1 MEFSELLDKY
11 RKNAFSKSD
20 LGTKFEELMVGYLKT
35 DPKYAPQFE
44 WVKLW
49 RNFPARDELGG
60 QDTGIDIVAKT
71 NSGEYWAIQC
81 KFYSEDHR
89 VSKADMDTFLST
101 SGRKFHDESGSETSF
116 SQRIVIATTD
126 NWGENALEAS
136 HDQTIPVSL
145 IHLSDLNDAPVDW
158 ESIEQGIHGSSARK
172 EKHTLFDHQREA
184 LERAVEHYKTHDRGR
199 MIMACGTG
207 KTFTSLKIAETL
219 VNNSTDNT
227 MPNGCHKGS
236 VLFLAPSIS
245 LVGQTLREWT
255 SNSENDLNPI
265 CVCSDPQVSKRRTED
280 DIGERVEDLGMPATT
295 DPLRILSQYN
305 SNDNLAV
312 VFSTYQSIDAII
324 EAQNRG
330 LPDFDLIIC
339 DEAHRTT
346 GVIMDG
352 GGGSESYFTKVHSND
367 NVRAKKRLY
376 MTATPRIYGVKGK
389 EDAQKA
395 SVTLCSMDEESIYGD
410 EFYKITF
417 GRAVELELLSDYK
430 VLILTTKADDVPDII
445 KRHWTNGGKEID
457 VDTDCKIWGCLHAL
471 AKDVADD
478 ETLRNADP
486 DAMTRAVAFSR
497 TIYRSKTLTDRFNE
511 LANLEMSPIKLKMQ
525 HIDGSMNSM
534 GREERMNWLKKE
546 SDECRVLSNVR
557 CLCEGV
563 DVPALDAVMF
573 LDSKGSLI
581 DVVQSVGR
589 VMRKSE
595 GKRYGYVII
604 PIVVPDDED
613 PESALDDNERYKVVW
628 QVLRA
633 LRSHDERL
641 AAEINTF
648 QYKKNNRNGH
658 IHIDRPSKSNMGD
671 VELFELTSGQYSLD
685 DFGDALLARLVLKVG
700 DREYIENWAKNVA
713 GVMPALMERLRQICE
728 CNEYGYKQYKPAFKR
743 YLKGLRSCVNDNVS
757 EEDAINML
765 AQQIVTKP
773 IFQRLFGGEGFV
785 MQNSVSQTID
795 AMLQEI
801 DAKNGLEDINEQLQ
815 DFYRS
820 VELTLSGIETADG
833 KQKVI
838 TSLYEKF
845 FKNAFPKDQSINGV
859 VYTPQEIVDFIIRSA
874 RDVLK
879 QEFNLDINDNN
890 INILDPFT
898 GTGTFIARLI
908 ETGIINKENLER
920 KYLNELFA
928 NEITLLAYY
937 IAAVNI
943 ENTFARVTGSEEY
956 ISFENILLTDTF
968 NINQIC
974 NQTTVQ
980 TDLYNTEYFK
990 RNKKRIQREHDS
1002 PITIIL
1008 GNPPYGANQK
1018 SANDNAKKR
1027 KYKEGVDKDIE
1038 EKYLDDL
1045 LFDEKKGNVNS
1056 VYDNYIRAFRWS
1068 TDRIGNNDGIIAFV
1082 TPNGWL
1088 TGSAFVG
1095 FRKCIE
1101 KEFSKAYVFNLRGD
1115 GAGRYKLEGDNVFVY
1130 GTNRGCKTGIAIT
1143 LLVKHKDFNG
1153 RLKAYYKDI
1162 MTMGKGYHV
1171 LEKRKTISDC
1181 VSFKQMETNNNL
1193 EVLNIKDNGDWII
1206 ERNENFKKLIPLAG
1220 DTHRKFEKHDEE
1232 TVFVGY
1238 TNGYKT
1244 NRDIWSYNFS
1254 KELVANNMKNMVDEY
1269 NRQTENNE
1277 QIFDS
1282 TKIAWSGS
1290 LDTCF
1295 KRGDKAIFDIEKIR
1309 QSVYRPFSRRWF
1321 YSDSMFIEGVYQNPK
1336 IFPTPDTENK
1346 LICVSGVGVKKEF
1359 SCIITDRTTDVQL
1372 MSNGQCFPIYWYE
1385 NKAGE
1390 RAKNK
1395 LQSLFEDSVDI
1406 VKHDGIS
1413 DYALNLA
1420 REKYGFNVT
1429 KEDIFYYVYGYLHS
1443 PDYRKLFSDD
1453 LKLSLPRI
1461 DFVSN
1466 LDDFF
1471 AFSNAGRELANLH
1484 LNYENLAPPDTLT
1497 ISGIPSIDEALS
1509 NPKLCRVNKM
1519 KLIPEE
1525 RKLIYNQ
1532 YITIE
1537 NIPEEA
1543 FEYVANGR
1551 SALGWL
1557 VEQYQYSVDKDSG
1570 IVNDPNEYA
1579 GGDYILKLVLSVI
1592 GVSVKTMEI
1601 VKQLPSLDIR
1611 TV

>member
-1 MEFSELLDKY
+1 
-11 RKNAFSKSD
+11 
-20 LGTKFEELMVGYLKT
+20 
-35 DPKYAPQFE
+35 
-44 WVKLW
+44 
-49 RNFPARDELGG
+49 
-60 QDTGIDIVAKT
+60 
-71 NSGEYWAIQC
+71 
-81 KFYSEDHR
+81 
-89 VSKADMDTFLST
+89 
-101 SGRKFHDESGSETSF
+101 
-116 SQRIVIATTD
+116 
-126 NWGENALEAS
+126 
-136 HDQTIPVSL
+136 
-145 IHLSDLNDAPVDW
+145 
-158 ESIEQGIHGSSARK
+158 
-172 EKHTLFDHQREA
+172 
-184 LERAVEHYKTHDRGR
+184 
-199 MIMACGTG
+199 
-207 KTFTSLKIAETL
+207 
-219 VNNSTDNT
+219 
-227 MPNGCHKGS
+227 
-236 VLFLAPSIS
+236 
-245 LVGQTLREWT
+245 
-255 SNSENDLNPI
+255 
-265 CVCSDPQVSKRRTED
+265 
-280 DIGERVEDLGMPATT
+280 
-295 DPLRILSQYN
+295 
-305 SNDNLAV
+305 
-312 VFSTYQSIDAII
+312 
-324 EAQNRG
+324 
-330 LPDFDLIIC
+330 
-339 DEAHRTT
+339 
-346 GVIMDG
+346 
-352 GGGSESYFTKVHSND
+352 
-367 NVRAKKRLY
+367 

-389 EDAQKA
+389 EDAKKA

-534 GREERMNWLKKE
+534 RREEQMNWLKKE

-648 QYKKNNRNGH
+648 QYKKNNRNWH
-658 IHIDRPSKSNMGD
+658 IHIDHPPRSNVSD

-728 CNEYGYKQYKPAFKR
+728 CNEYGYKQYKPAFKK

-801 DAKNGLEDINEQLQ
+801 DAKNGLDDINEQLQ

-943 ENTFARVTGSEEY
+943 ENTFARVTGSDKY

-980 TDLYNTEYFK
+980 TDLYSTEYFK

-1038 EKYLDDL
+1038 EKYLDDS

-1101 KEFSKAYVFNLRGD
+1101 KEFSKIYIFNLRGD
-1115 GAGRYKLEGDNVFVY
+1115 ATTQGELRRQEGD
-1130 GTNRGCKTGIAIT
+1130 GIFGDGSRTAISIT
-1143 LLVKHKDFNG
+1143 LLVRRKDHAG
-1153 RLKAYYKDI
+1153 KAKVLYAKTKDY
-1162 MTMGKGYHV
+1162 MKRN
-1171 LEKRKTISDC
+1171 EKFELLNNSK
-1181 VSFKQMETNNNL
+1181 SFFEMERSGDL

-1220 DTHRKFEKHDEE
+1220 DTHKKFEKHNEE
-1232 TVFVGY
+1232 TIFVGY
-1238 TNGYKT
+1238 SMGYGT
-1244 NRDIWSYNFS
+1244 ARDIWSYNFS
-1254 KELVANNMKNMVDEY
+1254 KDKVISNMKNMINVY
-1269 NRQTENNE
+1269 NYQVEQGIQTY
-1277 QIFDS
+1277 DS
-1282 TKIAWSGS
+1282 TKISWSSS
-1290 LDTCF
+1290 LDEYF
-1295 KRGDKAIFDIEKIR
+1295 KRKIQICFDESRLSISI
-1309 QSVYRPFSRRWF
+1309 YRPFSKRWF
-1321 YSDSMFIEGVYQNPK
+1321 YSEDHMVHRVSQNPK
-1336 IFPTPDTENK
+1336 LFPTSNVENK
-1346 LICVSGVGVKKEF
+1346 LICVSGVGVKKDF
-1359 SCIITDRTTDVQL
+1359 SCIITDRMTDLEIVGK
-1372 MSNGQCFPIYWYE
+1372 SQCFPLYWYE

-1390 RAKNK
+1390 REKNK
-1395 LQSLFEDSVDI
+1395 LQSLFEDSDDI
-1406 VKHDGIS
+1406 IRHDGIS
-1413 DYALNLA
+1413 DYALNMA
-1420 REKYGFNVT
+1420 REKYGSGIS
-1429 KEDIFYYVYGYLHS
+1429 KDDIFYYVYGYLHS
-1443 PDYRKLFSDD
+1443 SDYRKLFSDD

-1484 LNYENLAPPDTLT
+1484 LNYENITPPDKLT
-1497 ISGIPSIDEALS
+1497 ISGILNADEALS
-1509 NPKLCRVNKM
+1509 NSKLCRVNKM

-1525 RKLIYNQ
+1525 RKLVYNQ
-1532 YITIE
+1532 YITIG

-1543 FEYVANGR
+1543 FEYVVNGR

-1579 GGDYILKLVLSVI
+1579 GGEYILKLVLSVI

-1601 VKQLPSLDIR
+1601 IKNLPSLSYENDIQ
-1611 TV
+1611 TICHHTTHSP